1 MADSVLNQIIDTSLQ
16 KIKELA
22 HTETV
27 IGDPITLPGGTTILP
42 VSKISMGFAS
52 GGVDFGGKPQQNN
65 TPTATKFG
73 GGGGTGLTVT
83 PVAFLTVSP
92 TGTVQL
98 LPITNPADADA
109 IDKISSLI
117 EKSPDILQKLKN
129 VIVGTKEESETTDSE

>member
-27 IGDPITLPGGTTILP
+27 IGEPISLPGGTTILP

-52 GGVDFGGKPQQNN
+52 GGVDFTGKRPQGDA
-65 TPTATKFG
+65 PAATKFG

-129 VIVGTKEESETTDSE
+129 VIVGSKETEEATDNA

>member
-16 KIKELA
+16 RIKELA

-27 IGDPITLPGGTTILP
+27 IGDPISLPGGTTILP
-42 VSKISMGFAS
+42 VCKIALGFGS
-52 GGVDFGGKPQQNN
+52 GGVDFNFGKKAGEDAPIS
-65 TPTATKFG
+65 TRFG

-98 LPITNPADADA
+98 LPITNPQDADA
-109 IDKISSLI
+109 IDKISALI

-129 VIVGTKEESETTDSE
+129 VILGKKEESTEEE